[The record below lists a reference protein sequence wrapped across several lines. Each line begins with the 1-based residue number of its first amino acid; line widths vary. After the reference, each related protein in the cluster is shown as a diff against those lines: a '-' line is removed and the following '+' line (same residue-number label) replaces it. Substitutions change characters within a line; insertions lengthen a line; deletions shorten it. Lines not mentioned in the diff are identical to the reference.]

1 MGDTE
6 LNNGQ
11 EHTQYLKEVYNRSQE
26 SFDKYLI
33 VISAGFFVT
42 VSGLLPTIDDG
53 SRDDKWLLVLLIALI
68 WAFGFSVLITT
79 LSMFASAQAA
89 KFDHKQAVEKKAV
102 QAVEK
107 RAEQAAGKKAERRI
121 SWKSTVPYMNKS
133 SMILFSLGVVTM
145 MVYLSKF
152 FFSSQ

>member
-1 MGDTE
+1 MGDAE
-6 LNNGQ
+6 PNSEQ
-11 EHTQYLKEVYNRSQE
+11 ERKQYLKEVYNRSQE

-42 VSGLLPTIDDG
+42 MSGLLPTIGDG
-53 SRDDKWLLVLLIALI
+53 LRDDKWLLVLLIALT

-79 LSMFASAQAA
+79 LSFFASAQAA
-89 KFDHKQAVEKKAV
+89 KFDYKQAVEKEAE
-102 QAVEK
+102 QTVEK
-107 RAEQAAGKKAERRI
+107 EAERRI
-121 SWKSTVPYMNKS
+121 SWKSAVPYMNKL

-152 FFSSQ
+152 FISSN